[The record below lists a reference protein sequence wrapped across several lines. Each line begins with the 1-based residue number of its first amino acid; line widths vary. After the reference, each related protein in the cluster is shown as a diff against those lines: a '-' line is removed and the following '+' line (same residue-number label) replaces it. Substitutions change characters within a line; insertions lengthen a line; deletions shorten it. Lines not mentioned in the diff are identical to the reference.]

1 MSNRQE
7 WLRLL
12 AQLPGDDVTRP
23 EHICRLC
30 VAKLGISGAGI
41 AMVTDE
47 GNRGVVCATDDASA
61 RIEELQFV
69 LGEGPCIDAV
79 AAGGPVLIPDLD
91 HAAGVDPA
99 RWPMF
104 REASRAAGVQAVFA
118 FPLCIGAITVGV
130 LDLYRDVP
138 GDLDDDA
145 LAMAL
150 LAADTAALALLELDV
165 SGEGVFDDDAG
176 ARSTY
181 RLEVHQATGIVQIQL
196 EVGAE
201 VALVMLRARAFA
213 SGRSVAEVARDVVA
227 HHLRF
232 NREDG

>member
-1 MSNRQE
+1 MSSRQE
-7 WLRLL
+7 WLRML
-12 AQLPGDDVTRP
+12 AQVPGNGATQP
-23 EHICRLC
+23 EHICRSC
-30 VAKLGISGAGI
+30 VAALGVSGAGI

-47 GNRGVVCATDDASA
+47 GNRGVVCATNEASA

-69 LGEGPCIDAV
+69 LGEGPCIDAAV
-79 AAGGPVLIPDLD
+79 AGGPVLIPDLD
-91 HAAGVDPA
+91 HAAGVDPT

-104 REASRAAGVQAVFA
+104 RDASRAAGVRAVFA
-118 FPLCIGAITVGV
+118 FPLRIGAITVGV

-150 LAADTAALALLELDV
+150 LAADTAAVALLELDV
-165 SGEGVFDDDAG
+165 SSGAVFDGDDG

-181 RLEVHQATGIVQIQL
+181 RLEVHQATGIVQVQL
-196 EVGAE
+196 GVSAE

-213 SGRSVAEVARDVVA
+213 SGRPVGEVARDVVA
-227 HHLRF
+227 HRLRF
-232 NREDG
+232 KREDG